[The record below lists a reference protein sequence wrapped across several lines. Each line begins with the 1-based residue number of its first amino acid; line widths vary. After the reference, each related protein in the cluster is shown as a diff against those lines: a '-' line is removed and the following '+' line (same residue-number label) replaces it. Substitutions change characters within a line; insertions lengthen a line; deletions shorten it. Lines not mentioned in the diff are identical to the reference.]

1 MMRGGALVRTSRPRI
16 RGLKTG
22 ARRFDP
28 MAVEALSHEGM
39 PTHAGDLSIEVH
51 GIEPIPPEAR
61 YGSLGRIF
69 TVWFTPNLV
78 PAAFFIGTL
87 AAADFLKIGF
97 VTGILAIL
105 VGNIVG
111 SVLVGILGTMGPST
125 GMAQM
130 PLARLAYGKSI
141 VIPGMLNWLSC
152 IGWDGINSIFGASA
166 LTLLTG
172 MNFVVSLV
180 IIVVLQAALG
190 VIGYE
195 AIHTFEKYM
204 AFALGAMFVVLTISI
219 FGQAS
224 TGRTDGFTGLDQL
237 GAFVLF
243 STICASFVLAW
254 ALYASDYSRYLPVNT
269 SKFGIFWITVVALTL
284 SAGWIEVLG
293 LAVADKVTAESVGT
307 IHTILGGG
315 PIGGLAMIAIALG
328 TVAVNAL
335 NDYTGSLSL
344 LAAGIRV
351 PRVASAFVV
360 AVLGFLFTLYLN
372 SGDFAGKF
380 TNYLLFLSY
389 WIAPW
394 AAVVLVDWWLR
405 RGRADTARLVQ
416 FSALPSGLLGLVS
429 LVIGFLA
436 SLPFQQSSYGE
447 ELHKTYGLPINVI
460 SDTYLH
466 YADFAYVI
474 GFVLAALVY
483 WIGWRMMQASS
494 PEPI

>member
-1 MMRGGALVRTSRPRI
+1 
-16 RGLKTG
+16 
-22 ARRFDP
+22 
-28 MAVEALSHEGM
+28 MAVEALSPEGM
-39 PTHAGDLSIEVH
+39 PTHAGDLSIEGR
-51 GIEPIPPEAR
+51 GIEPIPDSAR

-97 VTGILAIL
+97 ITGVLAIL
-105 VGNIVG
+105 VGNLVG
-111 SVLVGILGTMGPST
+111 SILVGILGTMGPAT

-130 PLARLAYGKSI
+130 PLARAAYGKSI
-141 VIPGMLNWLSC
+141 VIPGLLNWLSC
-152 IGWDGINSIFGASA
+152 IGWDGINSIFGAAA
-166 LTLLTG
+166 LSLLTG
-172 MNFVVSLV
+172 MPFVVSLL
-180 IIVVLQAALG
+180 IIVLLQAALG

-204 AFALGAMFVVLTISI
+204 AIVLGAMFVVLTIAI
-219 FGQAS
+219 FGHAN
-224 TGRTDGFTGLDQL
+224 TGRVDGFTGLDQL

-269 SKFGIFWITVVALTL
+269 SRFGVFWITVVALTL

-293 LAVADKVTAESVGT
+293 LAVADKATGPSVDV
-307 IHTILGGG
+307 INTILGGG
-315 PIGGLAMIAIALG
+315 IVGGLAMVAIALG

-360 AVLGFLFTLYLN
+360 AILGFLFTLYLN

-380 TNYLLFLSY
+380 EGYLLFLSY

-394 AAVVLVDWWLR
+394 AAVVLVDWMLR
-405 RGRADTARLVQ
+405 GGRVDSSRLTR
-416 FSALPSGLLGLVS
+416 FAGLPSGLLALGS
-429 LVIGFLA
+429 LIIGFLV
-436 SLPFQQSSYGE
+436 SLPFQQSTFGE
-447 ELHKTYGLPINVI
+447 ELHTSYPFLPVNVI
-460 SDTYLH
+460 SDNVLH
-466 YADFAYVI
+466 YADFAYVV
-474 GFVLAALVY
+474 GFLVAAVVY
-483 WIGWRMMQASS
+483 WVGARMMRTSS
-494 PEPI
+494 EPM

>member
-1 MMRGGALVRTSRPRI
+1 
-16 RGLKTG
+16 
-22 ARRFDP
+22 
-28 MAVEALSHEGM
+28 MAVEALSPEGM
-39 PTHAGDLSIEVH
+39 PTHAGDLSIEGR
-51 GIEPIPPEAR
+51 GIEPIPAEAR

-97 VTGILAIL
+97 VTGVVAIL
-105 VGNIVG
+105 VGNLVG
-111 SVLVGILGTMGPST
+111 SILVGILGTMGPAT

-130 PLARLAYGKSI
+130 PLARAAYGKSI
-141 VIPGMLNWLSC
+141 IVPGLLNWLSC
-152 IGWDGINSIFGASA
+152 IGWDGINSIFGAAA
-166 LTLLTG
+166 LSLLTG
-172 MNFVVSLV
+172 LPFVVSLL
-180 IIVVLQAALG
+180 IIVLLQAALG

-204 AFALGAMFVVLTISI
+204 AIVLGAMFVVLTIAI
-219 FGQAS
+219 FGHAN
-224 TGRTDGFTGLDQL
+224 TGRVDGFIGLDQL

-269 SKFGIFWITVVALTL
+269 SRFGVFWITVVALTL

-293 LAVADKVTAESVGT
+293 LAVADKATGPSVDV
-307 IHTILGGG
+307 INTILGGG
-315 PIGGLAMIAIALG
+315 VVGGLAMVAIALG

-360 AVLGFLFTLYLN
+360 AILGFLFTLYLN

-380 TNYLLFLSY
+380 EGYLLFLSY

-394 AAVVLVDWWLR
+394 AAVVLVDWMLR
-405 RGRADTARLVQ
+405 GGRVDSSRLTR
-416 FSALPSGLLGLVS
+416 FAGLPSGLLALGS
-429 LVIGFLA
+429 LIIGFLV
-436 SLPFQQSSYGE
+436 SLPFQQSTFGE
-447 ELHKTYGLPINVI
+447 ELHTSYPFLPINVI
-460 SDTYLH
+460 SDNVLH
-466 YADFAYVI
+466 YADFAYVV
-474 GFVLAALVY
+474 GFVVAAVVY
-483 WIGWRMMQASS
+483 WVGASMMRTSS
-494 PEPI
+494 EPM

>member
-1 MMRGGALVRTSRPRI
+1 
-16 RGLKTG
+16 
-22 ARRFDP
+22 
-28 MAVEALSHEGM
+28 MAVEALSPEGM
-39 PTHAGDLSIEVH
+39 PTHAGDLSIEGR
-51 GIEPIPPEAR
+51 GIEPIPDTAR

-69 TVWFTPNLV
+69 TIWFTPNLV

-97 VTGILAIL
+97 VTGVLAII
-105 VGNIVG
+105 VGNLIG
-111 SVLVGILGTMGPST
+111 SILVGILGTMGPAT

-130 PLARLAYGKSI
+130 PLARAAYGKSI
-141 VIPGMLNWLSC
+141 IVPGLLNWLSC
-152 IGWDGINSIFGASA
+152 IGWDGINSIFGAAA
-166 LTLLTG
+166 LSLLTG
-172 MNFVVSLV
+172 MPFVVSLL

-204 AFALGAMFVVLTISI
+204 ALVLGAMFVILTVAI

-254 ALYASDYSRYLPVNT
+254 ALYASDYSRYLPVHT
-269 SKFGIFWITVVALTL
+269 SRFGVFWITVAALTL

-293 LAVADKVTAESVGT
+293 LAVADKANGTSVGV
-307 IHTILGGG
+307 INTILGGG
-315 PIGGLAMIAIALG
+315 VMGGLAMVAIALG

-380 TNYLLFLSY
+380 EGYLLFLSY

-394 AAVVLVDWWLR
+394 AAVILVDWLR
-405 RGRADTARLVQ
+405 RGGRIDGRRLMEFAR
-416 FSALPSGLLGLVS
+416 LPSGLWALAS

-436 SLPFQQSSYGE
+436 SLPFQQSTFGE
-447 ELHKTYGLPINVI
+447 ELHTNYSFLPINQI
-460 SDTYLH
+460 SDNVLHFADLAYL
-466 YADFAYVI
+466 V
-474 GFVLAALVY
+474 GFVVAAVVY
-483 WIGWRMMQASS
+483 WVGASMMRSS
-494 PEPI
+494 SGEPM

>member
-1 MMRGGALVRTSRPRI
+1 
-16 RGLKTG
+16 
-22 ARRFDP
+22 
-28 MAVEALSHEGM
+28 MAVEALSPEGM
-39 PTHAGDLSIEVH
+39 PTHAGDLSIEGR
-51 GIEPIPPEAR
+51 GIEPIPESAR

-97 VTGILAIL
+97 VTGVLAIVVGNL
-105 VGNIVG
+105 VGSI
-111 SVLVGILGTMGPST
+111 LVGILGTMGPAT

-130 PLARLAYGKSI
+130 PLARAAYGKSI
-141 VIPGMLNWLSC
+141 VIPGLLNWLSC
-152 IGWDGINSIFGASA
+152 IGWDGINSIFGAAA
-166 LTLLTG
+166 LSLLTG
-172 MNFVVSLV
+172 MPFVVSLL
-180 IIVVLQAALG
+180 IIVLLQAALG

-204 AFALGAMFVVLTISI
+204 AIVLGAMFVVLTIAI

-269 SKFGIFWITVVALTL
+269 SRLGVFWITVVALTL

-293 LAVADKVTAESVGT
+293 LAVADKATGPSVGV
-307 IHTILGGG
+307 INTILGGG
-315 PIGGLAMIAIALG
+315 VVGGLAMVAIALG

-380 TNYLLFLSY
+380 EGYLLFLSY

-394 AAVVLVDWWLR
+394 AAVLLVDWMLR
-405 RGRADTARLVQ
+405 GGRVDASRLTR
-416 FSALPSGLLGLVS
+416 FASLPSGLLALLSLIVGFLVS
-429 LVIGFLA
+429 M
-436 SLPFQQSSYGE
+436 PFQQSSFGE
-447 ELHKTYGLPINVI
+447 ELHTSYPFLPVNVI
-460 SDTYLH
+460 SDNVLH
-466 YADFAYVI
+466 YADFAYVV
-474 GFVLAALVY
+474 GFVVAAVVY
-483 WIGWRMMQASS
+483 WVGARMMRTNS
-494 PEPI
+494 EPM

>member
-1 MMRGGALVRTSRPRI
+1 
-16 RGLKTG
+16 
-22 ARRFDP
+22 
-28 MAVEALSHEGM
+28 MAVEALSPEGM
-39 PTHAGDLSIEVH
+39 PTHAGDLSIEGR
-51 GIEPIPPEAR
+51 GIEPIPDSAR

-97 VTGILAIL
+97 VTGVLAIL
-105 VGNIVG
+105 VGNLVG
-111 SVLVGILGTMGPST
+111 SILVGILGTMGPAT

-130 PLARLAYGKSI
+130 PLARAAYGKSI
-141 VIPGMLNWLSC
+141 VIPGLLNWLSC
-152 IGWDGINSIFGASA
+152 IGWDGINSIFGAAA
-166 LTLLTG
+166 LSLLTG
-172 MNFVVSLV
+172 LPFVVSLL
-180 IIVVLQAALG
+180 IIVLLQAALG

-204 AFALGAMFVVLTISI
+204 AIVLGAMFVVLTIAI
-219 FGQAS
+219 LGHAN
-224 TGRTDGFTGLDQL
+224 TGRVDGFTGLDQL

-269 SKFGIFWITVVALTL
+269 SRFGVFWITVLALTL

-293 LAVADKVTAESVGT
+293 LAVADKATGPSVDV
-307 IHTILGGG
+307 INTILGGG
-315 PIGGLAMIAIALG
+315 VVGGLAMVAIALG

-360 AVLGFLFTLYLN
+360 AILGFLFTLYLN

-380 TNYLLFLSY
+380 EGYLLFLSY

-394 AAVVLVDWWLR
+394 AAVVLVDWMLR
-405 RGRADTARLVQ
+405 GGRVDASRLTR
-416 FSALPSGLLGLVS
+416 FAGLPSGSLALGS
-429 LVIGFLA
+429 LVIGFLV
-436 SLPFQQSSYGE
+436 SLPFQQSTFGE
-447 ELHKTYGLPINVI
+447 ELHGTYPFLPINVI
-460 SDTYLH
+460 SDNVLH
-466 YADFAYVI
+466 YADFAYVV
-474 GFVLAALVY
+474 GFVVAAVVY
-483 WIGWRMMQASS
+483 WVGAGMMRTSS
-494 PEPI
+494 EPM

>member
-1 MMRGGALVRTSRPRI
+1 
-16 RGLKTG
+16 
-22 ARRFDP
+22 
-28 MAVEALSHEGM
+28 MAVEALSPEGM
-39 PTHAGDLSIEVH
+39 PTHAGDLSIEGR
-51 GIEPIPPEAR
+51 GIEPIPETAR

-97 VTGILAIL
+97 VTGVLAIVVGNL
-105 VGNIVG
+105 VGSI
-111 SVLVGILGTMGPST
+111 LVGILGTMGPAT

-130 PLARLAYGKSI
+130 PLARAAYGKSI
-141 VIPGMLNWLSC
+141 VIPGLLNWLSC
-152 IGWDGINSIFGASA
+152 IGWDGINSIFGAAA
-166 LTLLTG
+166 LSLLTG
-172 MNFVVSLV
+172 MPFVVSLL
-180 IIVVLQAALG
+180 IIVLLQAALG

-204 AFALGAMFVVLTISI
+204 AIVLGAMFVVLTIAI

-269 SKFGIFWITVVALTL
+269 SRFGVFWITVVALTL

-293 LAVADKVTAESVGT
+293 LAVADKATGPSVGV
-307 IHTILGGG
+307 INTILGGG
-315 PIGGLAMIAIALG
+315 VVGGLAMVAIALG

-380 TNYLLFLSY
+380 EGYLLFLSY

-394 AAVVLVDWWLR
+394 AAVVLVDWMLR
-405 RGRADTARLVQ
+405 GGWVDASRLTR
-416 FSALPSGLLGLVS
+416 FASLPSGLLALLSLIVGFLVS
-429 LVIGFLA
+429 M
-436 SLPFQQSSYGE
+436 PFQQSSFGE
-447 ELHKTYGLPINVI
+447 ELHTSYPFLPVNVI
-460 SDTYLH
+460 SDNVLH
-466 YADFAYVI
+466 YADFAYVV
-474 GFVLAALVY
+474 GFVVAAVVY
-483 WIGWRMMQASS
+483 WVGARMMRTNS
-494 PEPI
+494 EPM

>member
-1 MMRGGALVRTSRPRI
+1 
-16 RGLKTG
+16 
-22 ARRFDP
+22 
-28 MAVEALSHEGM
+28 MAVEALSPEGM
-39 PTHAGDLSIEVH
+39 PTHAGDLSIEGR
-51 GIEPIPPEAR
+51 GIEPIPAEAR

-87 AAADFLKIGF
+87 AALDFLKIGF

-105 VGNIVG
+105 VGNLVG
-111 SVLVGILGTMGPST
+111 SILVGILGTMGPAT

-130 PLARLAYGKSI
+130 PLARAAYGKSI
-141 VIPGMLNWLSC
+141 VLPGLLNWLSC
-152 IGWDGINSIFGASA
+152 IGWDGINSIFGAGA
-166 LTLLTG
+166 ITLLTG
-172 MNFVVSLV
+172 LPFFVSLL
-180 IIVVLQAALG
+180 IIVILQAALG

-204 AFALGAMFVVLTISI
+204 AIVLGAMFVVLTISI

-237 GAFVLF
+237 GAFILF

-254 ALYASDYSRYLPVNT
+254 ALYASDYSRYLPATT
-269 SKFGIFWITVVALTL
+269 SRFGVFWVTVAALTM

-293 LAVADKVTAESVGT
+293 LAVADKATGESVGV
-307 IHTILGGG
+307 IHSILGGG
-315 PIGGLAMIAIALG
+315 FIGGFAMIAVALG

-351 PRVASAFVV
+351 PRVVSAFVV
-360 AVLGFLFTLYLN
+360 AVLGFFFTLYLN
-372 SGDFAGKF
+372 SGDFGGKF
-380 TNYLLFLSY
+380 TGYLLFLSY

-394 AAVVLVDWWLR
+394 AAVLLIDWWLR
-405 RGRADTARLVQ
+405 RGRVDPMRLVS
-416 FSALPSGLLGLVS
+416 FSALPSGLLGLAS
-429 LVIGFLA
+429 LVIGFVV

-447 ELHKTYGLPINVI
+447 ELHTQYPFLPINVI
-460 SDTYLH
+460 SDSNLH
-466 YADFAYVI
+466 YADIAYVV
-474 GFVLAALVY
+474 GFVVAAVIY
-483 WIGWRMMQASS
+483 WLGSRMMPVSTT
-494 PEPI
+494 EPM

>member
-1 MMRGGALVRTSRPRI
+1 
-16 RGLKTG
+16 
-22 ARRFDP
+22 
-28 MAVEALSHEGM
+28 MAVEALSPEGM
-39 PTHAGDLSIEVH
+39 PTHAGDLSIEGG
-51 GIEPIPPEAR
+51 GIEPIPAEAR

-87 AAADFLKIGF
+87 AAADFLKVGF
-97 VTGILAIL
+97 VTGVLAIVVGNL
-105 VGNIVG
+105 VGSI
-111 SVLVGILGTMGPST
+111 LVGILGTMGPAT

-130 PLARLAYGKSI
+130 PLARAAYGKSI
-141 VIPGMLNWLSC
+141 VIPGLLNWLSC
-152 IGWDGINSIFGASA
+152 IGWDGINSIFGAAA

-172 MNFVVSLV
+172 MPFIVSLL
-180 IIVVLQAALG
+180 IIVLLQAALG

-204 AFALGAMFVVLTISI
+204 AIVLGAMFVVLTIAI

-269 SKFGIFWITVVALTL
+269 SRFGVFWITVVALTL

-293 LAVADKVTAESVGT
+293 LAVADKATGPSVGT
-307 IHTILGGG
+307 INTILGGG
-315 PIGGLAMIAIALG
+315 LLGGLAMIAIALG

-351 PRVASAFVV
+351 PRGASAFVV

-380 TNYLLFLSY
+380 EGYLLFLSY

-394 AAVVLVDWWLR
+394 TAVVLVDWWLR
-405 RGRADTARLVQ
+405 RARVDPMRLVR
-416 FSALPSGLLGLVS
+416 FAALPSGLLGLVS
-429 LVIGFLA
+429 LVIGFVV

-447 ELHKTYGLPINVI
+447 ELHTRYPFLPINVI
-460 SDTYLH
+460 SDNLLH
-466 YADFAYVI
+466 YADLAYVV
-474 GFVLAALVY
+474 GFGVAAVIF
-483 WIGWRMMQASS
+483 WVGSRMMPATSQ
-494 PEPI
+494 EPM

>member
-1 MMRGGALVRTSRPRI
+1 
-16 RGLKTG
+16 
-22 ARRFDP
+22 
-28 MAVEALSHEGM
+28 MAVEALSPEGM
-39 PTHAGDLSIEVH
+39 PTHAGDLSIEGR
-51 GIEPIPPEAR
+51 GIEPIPETAR

-87 AAADFLKIGF
+87 AALDFLKIGF
-97 VTGILAIL
+97 VTGVLAIL
-105 VGNIVG
+105 VGNLVG
-111 SVLVGILGTMGPST
+111 SILVGILGTMGPAT

-130 PLARLAYGKSI
+130 PLARAAYGKSI
-141 VIPGMLNWLSC
+141 VVPGLLNWLSC
-152 IGWDGINSIFGASA
+152 IGWDGINSIFGAGA
-166 LTLLTG
+166 ITLLTG
-172 MNFVVSLV
+172 LPFVVSLV

-204 AFALGAMFVVLTISI
+204 AIVLGAMFVVLTIAI

-254 ALYASDYSRYLPVNT
+254 ALYASDYSRYLPTTT
-269 SKFGIFWITVVALTL
+269 SRFGVFWVTVTALTL
-284 SAGWIEVLG
+284 SAGWLEVLG
-293 LAVADKVTAESVGT
+293 LAVADKATGESVDV
-307 IHTILGGG
+307 IHSILGGG
-315 PIGGLAMIAIALG
+315 FVGGLAMVAVALG

-351 PRVASAFVV
+351 PRVASAFAV

-372 SGDFAGKF
+372 SGDFGGKF
-380 TNYLLFLSY
+380 TGYLLFLSY

-394 AAVVLVDWWLR
+394 AAVVLVNWFQR
-405 RGRADTARLVQ
+405 RGPVDPNRLTQ
-416 FSALPSGLLGLVS
+416 FGRLPSGILALVS
-429 LVIGFLA
+429 LVVGFVV

-447 ELHKTYGLPINVI
+447 ELHTSYPFLPINVI
-460 SDTYLH
+460 SDNVLH
-466 YADFAYVI
+466 YADFAYVV
-474 GFVLAALVY
+474 GFVVAAVVY
-483 WIGWRMMQASS
+483 WVGSS
-494 PEPI
+494 MTRTGSEPM

>member
-1 MMRGGALVRTSRPRI
+1 
-16 RGLKTG
+16 
-22 ARRFDP
+22 
-28 MAVEALSHEGM
+28 MAVEALSPEGM
-39 PTHAGDLSIEVH
+39 PTHAGDLSIEGR
-51 GIEPIPPEAR
+51 GIEPIPDSAR

-97 VTGILAIL
+97 VTGVLAIL
-105 VGNIVG
+105 VGNLVG
-111 SVLVGILGTMGPST
+111 SILVGILGTMGPAT

-130 PLARLAYGKSI
+130 PLARAAYGKSI
-141 VIPGMLNWLSC
+141 VIPGLLNWLSC
-152 IGWDGINSIFGASA
+152 IGWDGINSIFGAAA
-166 LTLLTG
+166 LSLLTG
-172 MNFVVSLV
+172 LPFVVSLL
-180 IIVVLQAALG
+180 IIVLLQAALG

-204 AFALGAMFVVLTISI
+204 AIMLGAMFVVLTIAI
-219 FGQAS
+219 FGHAN
-224 TGRTDGFTGLDQL
+224 TGRVDGFTGLDQL

-269 SKFGIFWITVVALTL
+269 SRFGVFWITVVALTL

-293 LAVADKVTAESVGT
+293 LAVADKATGPSVGV
-307 IHTILGGG
+307 INTILGGG
-315 PIGGLAMIAIALG
+315 LVGGLAMVAIALG

-360 AVLGFLFTLYLN
+360 AILGFLFTLYLN

-380 TNYLLFLSY
+380 EGYLLFLSY

-394 AAVVLVDWWLR
+394 AAVVLVDWMLR
-405 RGRADTARLVQ
+405 GGRIDASRLTL
-416 FSALPSGLLGLVS
+416 FSGLPSGLLALGS
-429 LVIGFLA
+429 LIIGFLV
-436 SLPFQQSSYGE
+436 SLPFQQSTFGE
-447 ELHKTYGLPINVI
+447 ELHGSYPFLPINQI
-460 SDTYLH
+460 SDNVLH
-466 YADFAYVI
+466 FADFAYVV
-474 GFVLAALVY
+474 GFVVAAVVY
-483 WIGWRMMQASS
+483 WVGARMMRTSA
-494 PEPI
+494 EPM

>member
-1 MMRGGALVRTSRPRI
+1 
-16 RGLKTG
+16 
-22 ARRFDP
+22 
-28 MAVEALSHEGM
+28 MAVEALSPEGM
-39 PTHAGDLSIEVH
+39 PTHAGDLSIEGR
-51 GIEPIPPEAR
+51 GIEPIPETAR

-87 AAADFLKIGF
+87 AALDFLKIGF
-97 VTGILAIL
+97 VTGVLAIL
-105 VGNIVG
+105 VGNLVG
-111 SVLVGILGTMGPST
+111 SILVGILGTMGPAT

-130 PLARLAYGKSI
+130 PLARAAYGKSI
-141 VIPGMLNWLSC
+141 VVPGLLNWLSC
-152 IGWDGINSIFGASA
+152 IGWDGINSIFGAGA
-166 LTLLTG
+166 ITLLTG
-172 MNFVVSLV
+172 LPFVVSLV

-204 AFALGAMFVVLTISI
+204 AIVLGAMFVVLTIAI

-254 ALYASDYSRYLPVNT
+254 ALYASDYSRYLPTTT
-269 SKFGIFWITVVALTL
+269 SRFGVFWVTVVALTL
-284 SAGWIEVLG
+284 SAGWLEVLG
-293 LAVADKVTAESVGT
+293 LAVADKATGESVDV
-307 IHTILGGG
+307 IHSILGGG
-315 PIGGLAMIAIALG
+315 FVGGLAMVAVALG

-351 PRVASAFVV
+351 PRVASAFAV

-372 SGDFAGKF
+372 SGDFGGKF
-380 TNYLLFLSY
+380 TGYLLFLSY

-394 AAVVLVDWWLR
+394 AAVVLVNWFQR
-405 RGRADTARLVQ
+405 RGPVDPNRLTQ
-416 FSALPSGLLGLVS
+416 FGRLPSGILALVS
-429 LVIGFLA
+429 LVVGFVV

-447 ELHKTYGLPINVI
+447 ELHTSYPFLPINVI
-460 SDTYLH
+460 SDNVLH
-466 YADFAYVI
+466 YADFAYVV
-474 GFVLAALVY
+474 GFVVAAVVY
-483 WIGWRMMQASS
+483 WVGSS
-494 PEPI
+494 MTRTGSEAM

>member
-1 MMRGGALVRTSRPRI
+1 
-16 RGLKTG
+16 
-22 ARRFDP
+22 
-28 MAVEALSHEGM
+28 MAVEALSPEGM
-39 PTHAGDLSIEVH
+39 PTHAGDLSIEGR
-51 GIEPIPPEAR
+51 GIEPIPESAR

-87 AAADFLKIGF
+87 AALDFLKIGF
-97 VTGILAIL
+97 VTGVLAIV
-105 VGNIVG
+105 VGNLAG
-111 SVLVGILGTMGPST
+111 SILVGILGTMGPAT

-130 PLARLAYGKSI
+130 PLARAAYGKSI
-141 VIPGMLNWLSC
+141 VVPGLLNWLSC
-152 IGWDGINSIFGASA
+152 IGWDGINSIFGAGA
-166 LTLLTG
+166 ITLLTG
-172 MNFVVSLV
+172 LPFVVSLV

-204 AFALGAMFVVLTISI
+204 AIVLGAMFVVLTIAI

-254 ALYASDYSRYLPVNT
+254 ALYASDYSRYLPTTT
-269 SKFGIFWITVVALTL
+269 SRFGVFWVTVAALTL
-284 SAGWIEVLG
+284 SAGWLEVLG
-293 LAVADKVTAESVGT
+293 LAVADKATGESVDV
-307 IHTILGGG
+307 IHSILGGG
-315 PIGGLAMIAIALG
+315 FVGGLAMVAVALG

-372 SGDFAGKF
+372 SGDFGGKF
-380 TNYLLFLSY
+380 TGYLLFLSY

-394 AAVVLVDWWLR
+394 AAVVLVDWFQR
-405 RGRADTARLVQ
+405 HGRLDPTRLTQ
-416 FSALPSGLLGLVS
+416 FGRLPSGILALVS
-429 LVIGFLA
+429 LIVGFLV

-447 ELHKTYGLPINVI
+447 ELHGNYPFLPINQI
-460 SDTYLH
+460 SDNVLH
-466 YADFAYVI
+466 YADFAYIV
-474 GFVLAALVY
+474 GFVVAAVVY
-483 WIGWRMMQASS
+483 WVGARMMRTSS
-494 PEPI
+494 EPM

>member
-1 MMRGGALVRTSRPRI
+1 
-16 RGLKTG
+16 
-22 ARRFDP
+22 
-28 MAVEALSHEGM
+28 MAVEALSPEGM
-39 PTHAGDLSIEVH
+39 PTHAGDLSIEGR
-51 GIEPIPPEAR
+51 GIEPIPETAR

-87 AAADFLKIGF
+87 AALDFLKIGF
-97 VTGILAIL
+97 VTGVLAII
-105 VGNIVG
+105 VGNVIG
-111 SVLVGILGTMGPST
+111 SLLVGILGTMGPAT

-130 PLARLAYGKSI
+130 PLARAAYGKSI
-141 VIPGMLNWLSC
+141 IIPGLLNWLSC
-152 IGWDGINSIFGASA
+152 IGWDGINSIFGAAA
-166 LTLLTG
+166 LSLLTG
-172 MNFVVSLV
+172 MPFVVSLV

-204 AFALGAMFVVLTISI
+204 AIVLGAMFLVLTAAI

-254 ALYASDYSRYLPVNT
+254 ALYASDYSRYLPTNT
-269 SKFGIFWITVVALTL
+269 SRFGIFWITVVALTL

-293 LAVADKVTAESVGT
+293 LAVADKASESSVGA
-307 IHTILGGG
+307 INTILGGG
-315 PIGGLAMIAIALG
+315 VMGGLAMVAIALG

-380 TNYLLFLSY
+380 EGYLLFLSY

-394 AAVVLVDWWLR
+394 AAVILVDWVR
-405 RGRADTARLVQ
+405 RGGRIDANRLTR
-416 FSALPSGLLGLVS
+416 FTGLPSGLWALVS
-429 LVIGFLA
+429 LVVGFVV
-436 SLPFQQSSYGE
+436 SLPFQQSTFGE
-447 ELHKTYGLPINVI
+447 QVHTNYPFLPINQI
-460 SDTYLH
+460 SDNALH
-466 YADFAYVI
+466 YADLAYVV
-474 GFVLAALVY
+474 GFVVAAAIY
-483 WIGWRMMQASS
+483 WVGASVMRTAD
-494 PEPI
+494 PM

>member
-1 MMRGGALVRTSRPRI
+1 
-16 RGLKTG
+16 
-22 ARRFDP
+22 
-28 MAVEALSHEGM
+28 MAVEALSPEGM
-39 PTHAGDLSIEVH
+39 PTHAGDLSIEER
-51 GIEPIPPEAR
+51 GIEPIPDSAR

-97 VTGILAIL
+97 VTGVLAII
-105 VGNIVG
+105 VGNLIG
-111 SVLVGILGTMGPST
+111 SILVGILGTMGPAT

-130 PLARLAYGKSI
+130 PLARAAYGKSI
-141 VIPGMLNWLSC
+141 VVPGLLNWLSC
-152 IGWDGINSIFGASA
+152 IGWDGINSIFGAAA
-166 LTLLTG
+166 LSLLTG
-172 MNFVVSLV
+172 MPFFVSLL
-180 IIVVLQAALG
+180 IIVLLQAALG

-204 AFALGAMFVVLTISI
+204 AIVLGAMFVILTIAI

-224 TGRTDGFTGLDQL
+224 TGRTDGFSGLDQL

-254 ALYASDYSRYLPVNT
+254 ALYASDYSRYLPANT
-269 SKFGIFWITVVALTL
+269 SRFGIFWLTAAALTL

-293 LAVADKVTAESVGT
+293 LAVADKATGPSVDV
-307 IHTILGGG
+307 INNILGGG
-315 PIGGLAMIAIALG
+315 VIGGLAMVAIALG

-380 TNYLLFLSY
+380 EGYLLFLSY

-394 AAVVLVDWWLR
+394 AAVVLVDWMLR
-405 RGRADTARLVQ
+405 GGRVDANRLLH
-416 FSALPSGLLGLVS
+416 FGGLPSGLLALAA
-429 LVIGFLA
+429 LVIGFVV
-436 SLPFQQSSYGE
+436 SLPFQQSSFGE
-447 ELHKTYGLPINVI
+447 ELHTNYSFLPINQI
-460 SDTYLH
+460 SDNVLH
-466 YADFAYVI
+466 YADFAYLVGFLVAAVI
-474 GFVLAALVY
+474 Y
-483 WIGWRMMQASS
+483 WVGARMMQSS
-494 PEPI
+494 MEPM